1 MNRIKENL
9 ENLVKWMRLGNKEMF
24 KSEIPNISLEEL
36 SSPLRDGNGG
46 TILHLAAEMGC
57 LDEMFAL
64 IQHGMCSSVED
75 THKATPL
82 EIGIRGEF
90 KEIKLIYIII
100 G

>member
-1 MNRIKENL
+1 MNRPKDIGT
-9 ENLVKWMRLGNKEMF
+9 LVKWLRLGNIEKF
-24 KSEIPNISLEEL
+24 KSTLPEISLESL

-57 LDEMFAL
+57 LEEMFLL

-90 KEIKLIYIII
+90 REIKLIYIII

>member
-1 MNRIKENL
+1 MNRVKDLI
-9 ENLVKWMRLGNKEMF
+9 KWMRIGNIEEF
-24 KSEIPNISLEEL
+24 KSGLSDIPLEEL

-46 TILHLAAEMGC
+46 SILHLAAEMGC
-57 LDEMFAL
+57 LEEMFVL
-64 IQHGMCSSVED
+64 IQHGVCSSVED

-90 KEIKLIYIII
+90 KEIKIIYIII